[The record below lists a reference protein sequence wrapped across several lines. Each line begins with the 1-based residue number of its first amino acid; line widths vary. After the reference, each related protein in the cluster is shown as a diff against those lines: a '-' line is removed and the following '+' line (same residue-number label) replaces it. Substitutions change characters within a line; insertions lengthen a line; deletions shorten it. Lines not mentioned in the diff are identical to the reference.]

1 MASERLDRIMEIISM
16 SLQPLLKGT
25 VLYTI
30 PISLLSFA
38 LGLVF
43 ALAIALAGLS
53 ANPYARVPARVYVW
67 IIRCT
72 PILVQ
77 LFLIFYGLPS
87 LGILLSPF
95 ASIVIS
101 LTISEAAYSSEIM
114 RAAILSIPRGQWRAG
129 YALGMSPSQN
139 LVRVILPQAFRI
151 CVPSFGNQFITLF
164 KTSSLAALVTIPDL
178 FGAAK
183 LIAASTFE
191 PMLLYLIAGT
201 YYLVL
206 CSALTIWQSR
216 LERRL
221 GAYQT

>member
-1 MASERLDRIMEIISM
+1 M
-16 SLQPLLKGT
+16 SLMPLLKGT

-38 LGLVF
+38 LGLVC
-43 ALAIALAGLS
+43 ALIIALAGIS
-53 ANPYARVPARVYVW
+53 ANPFIRVPSRVYVW

-129 YALGMSPSQN
+129 YALGMSRTQN
-139 LVRVILPQAFRI
+139 LIRVVLPQSFRI

-201 YYLVL
+201 YYLIL

-216 LERRL
+216 LEKRV
-221 GAYQT
+221 GVYQT